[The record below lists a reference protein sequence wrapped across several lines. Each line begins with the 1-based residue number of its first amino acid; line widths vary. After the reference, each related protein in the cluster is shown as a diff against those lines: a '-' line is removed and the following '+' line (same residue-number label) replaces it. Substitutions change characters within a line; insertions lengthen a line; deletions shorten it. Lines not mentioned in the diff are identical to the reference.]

1 MAAKLRLF
9 LDASV
14 IIAGIASLTGASGI
28 ILSLCEAGQ
37 VQAVVSEAV
46 LDECQRNIQRKLPEM
61 MPRFQRVMKALKLEV
76 VPYPPLEQVRRCE
89 RIIHRKDA
97 HILAAAMEARPDYLI
112 TLDATHF
119 LKDLSV
125 GQKSG
130 LKIVL
135 PGDFLG
141 EVIKAGST
149 GEVEYST

>member
-1 MAAKLRLF
+1 MVTKPRLF

-37 VQAVVSEAV
+37 VQAVVSEAI

-61 MPRFQRVMKALKLEV
+61 MPRFQRVTKALKLEV
-76 VPYPPLEQVRRCE
+76 VPYPPLEQVGRCE
-89 RIIHRKDA
+89 EIIHRKDA
-97 HILAAAMEARPDYLI
+97 HILAAAIEARPDYLI

-119 LKDLSV
+119 LKDPSV

-130 LKIVL
+130 LRIVS
-135 PGDFLG
+135 PGDFLN
-141 EVIKAGST
+141 EVIRVGSV
-149 GEVEYST
+149 GERE

>member
-1 MAAKLRLF
+1 MATKLRLF

-37 VQAVVSEAV
+37 VQAVVSEAI

-89 RIIHRKDA
+89 EIIHRKDA
-97 HILAAAMEARPDYLI
+97 HILAAAIEAGPDYLI

-119 LKDLSV
+119 LKDPLL

-130 LKIVL
+130 LRIVS
-135 PGDFLG
+135 PGYFLE
-141 EVIKAGST
+141 EVIRTGST
-149 GEVEYST
+149 GEGEYST